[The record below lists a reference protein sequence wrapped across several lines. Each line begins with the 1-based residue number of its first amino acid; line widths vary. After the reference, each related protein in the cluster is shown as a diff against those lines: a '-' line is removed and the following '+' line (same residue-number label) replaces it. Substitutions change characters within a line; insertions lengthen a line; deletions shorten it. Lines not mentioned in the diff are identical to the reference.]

1 MIDLTEKSE
10 KYAAGKAHA
19 AFDKAIAQA
28 YADGYR
34 DGYKDCK
41 EEILVNLNTSKTE
54 YVDLGLPSGTLWAKE
69 YEKTENVFLYLPY
82 IQAKD
87 YNLPTRS
94 QWEEL
99 VKYCRW
105 GKYGNVFRCTGR
117 NGKTLDFPQTGKYY
131 TNFENGG
138 NSYLWLLEDSLD
150 EENNAYA
157 CIHDATS
164 PQIGSCFMGF
174 KLPIRQVKVK

>member
-1 MIDLTEKSE
+1 MKELENVAAN
-10 KYAAGKAHA
+10 YAVGKANEA
-19 AFDKAIAQA
+19 IDKAIAQA

-34 DGYKDCK
+34 DGYKDRE
-41 EEILVNLNTSKTE
+41 EEIPVDLRNNKTE
-54 YVDLGLPSGTLWAKE
+54 YVDLGLPSRTLWAKE
-69 YEKTENVFLYLPY
+69 FEKTGNDFLYLPY

-105 GKYGNVFRCTGR
+105 GWYGNVFRCTGR
-117 NGKTLDFPQTGKYY
+117 NGKTLDFPQTGNIC
-131 TNFENGG
+131 TNFESRG
-138 NSYLWLLEDSLD
+138 NSFLWLLGDSLD

-157 CIHDATS
+157 YIHDAV
-164 PQIGSCFMGF
+164 PQQIGNCFMGF